1 MNPVNVLFETSDRT
15 ISSVDT
21 TFMRHQISWLDQ
33 AEKLIGIEGSRGVG
47 KTTLLL
53 QYAATRSFKGSV
65 LYASL
70 DNIYFADNRLFDLAD
85 SFYKN
90 GGELLL
96 LDEVHHYPTWSVEL
110 KNIYDSLPGLKVVY
124 TGSSLLHLTKGRTD
138 LSRRSVNYTLP
149 GLSLREF
156 INLSAKT
163 DFPAYELQD
172 ILDRHGQIAGKI
184 SGQIRPVKWFNDYL
198 EFGFYPFFLQGTGN
212 YQKKLNEV
220 ILHILETDLP
230 YTTSIGYAQV
240 QKLKQLLYVISESAP
255 FKPNILKLSER
266 TGISRNTLKDYLHRL
281 DDALLIQLLY
291 SSGKGISRFSKPEKI
306 YLHHPNIM
314 KALTGDLAN
323 RGTVRETFF
332 FNQLSFVHSVNYT
345 KQGDFL
351 VDDRWT
357 FEVGGKN
364 KTKGQVVEVP
374 DSFLALDEI
383 ERGHHNHIPLWL
395 FGFLY

>member
-1 MNPVNVLFETSDRT
+1 MNSLNVLFEASDRA
-15 ISSVDT
+15 ISGVDT
-21 TFMRHQISWLDQ
+21 TFVRPQMLWLDQ
-33 AEKLIGIEGSRGVG
+33 NERLIGIKGSRGVG

-53 QYAATRSFKGSV
+53 QYAKTRSFHGAA

-70 DNIYFADNRLFDLAD
+70 DNIYFSDNRLFDLAD
-85 SFYKN
+85 TFYKN

-110 KNIYDSLPGLKVVY
+110 KNIYDVFPGLKVIY

-138 LSRRSVNYTLP
+138 LSRRSINYTLP

-163 DFPAYELQD
+163 EFSAFKLQD
-172 ILDRHGQIAGKI
+172 ILDGHDQIASEI
-184 SGQIRPVKWFNDYL
+184 ASHIRPVKWFNDYL
-198 EFGFYPFFLQGTGN
+198 EHGFYPFFLEGTGN
-212 YQKKLNEV
+212 YLKKLNEV

-266 TGISRNTLKDYLHRL
+266 TGISRNTLKDYLHHL

-291 SSGKGISRFSKPEKI
+291 SSGKGMSRFSKPEKI

-314 KALTGDLAN
+314 KALTGALAN
-323 RGTVRETFF
+323 RGSVRETFF

-357 FEVGGKN
+357 FEIGGKN
-364 KTKGQVVEVP
+364 KTSAQVADVP
-374 DSFLALDEI
+374 ESFFALDDI